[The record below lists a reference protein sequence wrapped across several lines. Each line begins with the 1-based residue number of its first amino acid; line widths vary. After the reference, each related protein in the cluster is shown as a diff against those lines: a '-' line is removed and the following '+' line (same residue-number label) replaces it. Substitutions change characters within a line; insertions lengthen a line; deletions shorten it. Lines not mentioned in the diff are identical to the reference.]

1 MFKFVTLLLKLA
13 HLIALREEKAQAE
26 KQKSFKKHSAKK
38 AIKLRTQQRQAEAK
52 ARSLAARA
60 ATANAQADLG
70 CNQINEAE
78 RLAATLRNK
87 LDYAAK

>member
-26 KQKSFKKHSAKK
+26 KQKSFKKHSAAK
-38 AIKLRTQQRQAEAK
+38 AIRLREKQRAAQAK
-52 ARSLAARA
+52 ADQYNADASL
-60 ATANAQADLG
+60 ANAQAALG
-70 CNQINEAE
+70 CNKINESE